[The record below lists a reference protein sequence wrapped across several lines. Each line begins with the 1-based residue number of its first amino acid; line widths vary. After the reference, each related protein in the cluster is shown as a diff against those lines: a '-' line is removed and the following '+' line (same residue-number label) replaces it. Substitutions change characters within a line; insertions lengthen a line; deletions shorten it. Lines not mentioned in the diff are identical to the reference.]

1 MNMIEPIKEYR
12 NLVESLQLKIT
23 SVKTADEV
31 NAFSVK
37 FYKVS
42 YLDAS
47 GGGRAS

>member
-1 MNMIEPIKEYR
+1 MIETIKEYR
-12 NLVESLQLKIT
+12 NLVEYSGQKIT

-31 NAFSVK
+31 NSFSVK

-47 GGGRAS
+47 GGGRAP